1 MSDSIQTIPVRTSPA
16 YTVQIA
22 PGLLGRCGSL
32 LGEVLPPCRVAVVT
46 DSAVAPLYLER
57 VTASLTSAGFAVVSY
72 VFPAGESHKN
82 MATLSG
88 ILEFLAREHLTRTD
102 CVAALGG
109 GVVGVMAGFAAAV

>member
-1 MSDSIQTIPVRTSPA
+1 MSDSIQTIPGSAPVPPTPCRSPRPA
-16 YTVQIA
+16 GPVQD
-22 PGLLGRCGSL
+22 RCW
-32 LGEVLPPCRVAVVT
+32 ERCIPPCRVAVVT

-88 ILEFLAREHLTRTD
+88 ILEFLAREHLTRHGT
-102 CVAALGG
+102 A
-109 GVVGVMAGFAAAV
+109 